1 MANIP
6 NRYPLATADGQA
18 IPLDVVRPNS
28 SVMRSF
34 TTAAGSAALSLP
46 VSTEVMVIYTD
57 KDCIIQF
64 AASAAVAAAYV
75 DGTIKADSF
84 FIPSSTIVVLS
95 PIPEKPSFSLIGI
108 AAAGTAYINF
118 LEKWSGMALQSQ
130 FNRR

>member
-6 NRYPLATADGQA
+6 NRYPLATADGQS

-28 SVMRSF
+28 SVQRSF
-34 TTAAGSAALSLP
+34 TTGAGSTALSLP
-46 VSTEVMVIYTD
+46 ASTEVMVVYTD
-57 KDCIIQF
+57 KDCLIQF
-64 AASAAVAAAYV
+64 AASAAVATAYV

-84 FIPSSTIVVLS
+84 FIPASTLVVLS

>member
-28 SVMRSF
+28 SVQI
-34 TTAAGSAALSLP
+34 ALVIGAGSAALSLP
-46 VSTEVMVIYTD
+46 TSTEVMVVYTD
-57 KDCIIQF
+57 NDCLIQF
-64 AASAAVAAAYV
+64 AASAAVATAYV
-75 DGTIKADSF
+75 AGTIKADSF
-84 FIPSSTIVVLS
+84 FIPASTLVVLS

-108 AAAGTAYINF
+108 TAAGIAYINF